1 MTCDVDE
8 NYCSGF
14 LDFLQKFD
22 HNSNT
27 IILYFGLFKQAIK
40 DATNEKLLDKNP
52 CLLIKSP
59 RAIEAKKEFLTLEEL
74 KILMLTDFSNDNT
87 KRAFIFSCLTG
98 LRLSDVK
105 KLKWSDIS
113 QLDGLWRNFSSTK
126 N

>member
-1 MTCDVDE
+1 VE
-8 NYCSGF
+8 KRFIS
-14 LDFLQKFD
+14 
-22 HNSNT
+22 
-27 IILYFGLFKQAIK
+27 
-40 DATNEKLLDKNP
+40 KLLDKNP